1 MPSLVGELVGATND
15 ARIDTASIE
24 IVKGDGTS
32 LVDQVDAL
40 ATDVSNSAHEDELD
54 FAHDGDTL
62 RAQRAKAIS
71 HTTAQEIELDSTKV
85 FPTNRDA
92 VITFTIWNENASFVK
107 VPLSQEFHLGELLD
121 KTEATAGARMLES
134 DILPLRDLK
143 ILDTD
148 GTVVGY
154 INLGYATV
162 AGATVFVIT
171 STATIVLDR
180 DISIAFEEDRKIYGG
195 TATSS
200 GGTLRLP
207 WKRGNNSGVDAL
219 PVGSGDAP
227 HDDHHPSHLP
237 EDVIGESASITVSAA
252 DVNKFFAFT
261 DADPLPYDRNA
272 TVFVNGTASAA
283 SQHTHLLRTLTA
295 ASVGDVAGAT
305 NSLSFGTV
313 DVDNTEVKVGEDSNY
328 NPIIA
333 FSRAGTYT
341 NVQLRIAMESY
352 SPKPTTSHGYYTS
365 TSLVAHTAFAG
376 QTWFDLDDNRVPLQ
390 AGETIQVWDGATVV
404 VEVGTDDILALT
416 ATVETAKPNDDASSY
431 IRREYPNGRDYLYF
445 GRQADNRILFLATSS
460 TSSVDSSR
468 HNWLIL
474 NKPVEEEEQEAINV
488 AFDET
493 LAYEVDTDGI
503 FRLDPE
509 ASPIIPNRSYNI
521 FDGNVSRGNITWH
534 QVQNTQRS
542 AKSTSGSPVAST
554 LSNSIVIETDDGYSI
569 RIGYYA
575 ESDEDYF
582 QCALI
587 SDDPNAKASHVGT
600 SVALRLETAPIT
612 DITSINFEH
621 YFDQELTKDPEISV
635 DANGNPRR
643 QFTERSFAPAE
654 LAQYN
659 KLKTLITSAYTDADF
674 PASKLPYPTIEE
686 INSPD
691 QLANTDKYVFLGFV
705 TASVSYHTETFHP
718 GDVIVKVGAD
728 SYKVLP
734 DGRAR
739 TIDLP
744 TASTDFDTIGLVQI
758 PRTDARVRFVVETV
772 GSLQNRYA
780 RYGLGLGSIL
790 NAQGVSVA
798 ELNRELVAINFSMQT
813 GDLDI
818 YTSRDSTPARFWFDG
833 SPIDL
838 AGVGV
843 SRGSGSVP
851 WGSQPTA
858 RFYRFGLSE
867 TYMDNN
873 LDHDVNIEFDD
884 DSFVVGNPHEE
895 IAKIP
900 LQNFRHKIQ
909 QALFAV
915 GTTPPASPINNERWE
930 STIDQTLATF
940 TSEDGSD
947 ATQAYSGDIFRY
959 NGTRWV
965 RIESQ
970 RNYRPIPEAT
980 LGNHARFP
988 VGKMPLP
995 TVLPDGQVPDAAG
1008 YDLGGRYQINGR
1020 PAELLATAP
1029 QTVATNDLNNL
1040 QVTLKVQGSPA
1051 INSYEASNPTA
1062 GDHNSNR
1069 FVDYIRQEHP
1079 RVAALGIA
1087 TTTPNQSTWN
1097 TGANATI
1104 QVKFGTQPN
1113 VVFNRQDLSPTY
1125 QKGGQTYQ
1133 RYAPAVALAMPIG
1146 KVDIRFF
1153 DAGGNAINFRDDRI
1167 YDAHEF
1173 VEVALRDEA
1182 VLKDQNIFPVL
1193 DVSGDPDEVYFGVS
1207 QHTNPQRD
1215 DFLIDIP
1222 ASGWRG
1228 VRQQVQGRP
1237 QPVVNA
1243 EVPLLIANTNFD
1255 NGLYFARDFNQAT
1268 GVAGHAVFYITEARQ
1283 HALGILK
1290 AHISLSSEGR
1300 ADEVVYDLSRHNN
1313 ALGHFTGLITAR
1325 QLDAKHQPET
1335 SASPG
1340 VPRNM
1345 TWRVNFETVDGSYI
1359 SMTEDSVQSRR
1370 EINPGKYTKWVEIFE
1385 ITPRMMAEIQNHPDN
1400 TWIEVR
1406 LAENS
1411 NKVFNRS
1418 QLEEGWD
1425 IVFEYANHQCR
1436 PLWSRVPFT
1445 SDEWLQVT
1453 ARTDNADSVDA
1464 IDLSSNNI
1472 NRGTNV
1478 RALALDVRGLCWLY
1492 IDLKSSNGNIQ
1503 IRTDH
1508 KGQWSIPV
1516 VSSEYV
1522 KIYARG
1528 AGVLK
1533 A

>member
-1 MPSLVGELVGATND
+1 MPSLVGELVGATDD
-15 ARIDTASIE
+15 ARINTASIE
-24 IVKGDGTS
+24 IVKADGTN
-32 LVDQVDAL
+32 LVDQVDTL
-40 ATDVSNSAHEDELD
+40 ATGVSNSAREDELAPLKED
-54 FAHDGDTL
+54 DTL

-71 HTTAQEIELDSTKV
+71 HTTAQDIELDSDKV

-92 VITFTIWNENASFVK
+92 MITFTIWNENASFVK
-107 VPLSQEFHLGELLD
+107 VPLSQAFRLGDLLD
-121 KTEATAGARMLES
+121 KSEATAGSRMLAS

-148 GTVVGY
+148 GTDEGY
-154 INLGYATV
+154 INLGYATI
-162 AGATVFVIT
+162 AGKTEFVIT
-171 STATIVLDR
+171 STAGIILTR
-180 DISIAFEEDRKIYGG
+180 DIAIAIEEDRKIYGG
-195 TATSS
+195 DATSA

-219 PVGSGDAP
+219 AVGSGDAP

-237 EDVIGESASITVSAA
+237 EDVIGMSASITVSAA

-261 DADPLPYDRNA
+261 DSDPLPYDRNA

-283 SQHTHLLRTLTA
+283 SQHTHLLRSLTA

-328 NPIIA
+328 NPLIA

-341 NVQLRIAMESY
+341 NVQLRITMESY

-376 QTWFDLDDNRVPLQ
+376 QTWFDLDDSRVPLQ

-404 VEVGTDDILALT
+404 VEVDTDDILALT

-445 GRQADNRILFLATSS
+445 GRQADNRVNFLATSS

-474 NKPVEEEEQEAINV
+474 DKPVEEEEQEAENISY
-488 AFDET
+488 DESLTWT
-493 LAYEVDTDGI
+493 LAQNNI
-503 FRLDPE
+503 LRADPE
-509 ASPIIPNRSYNI
+509 SSPLIEGRNYQLVL
-521 FDGNVSRGNITWH
+521 DGEDEDVWTWH
-534 QVQNTQRS
+534 QISQFPVLEAGAQANTGGIEVDIGGKDIQVRGTKNAAGHMVFAQDVAVGDQATVAARS
-542 AKSTSGSPVAST
+542 AAQRTVSIQFKTIPV
-554 LSNSIVIETDDGYSI
+554 VDVTD
-569 RIGYYA
+569 
-575 ESDEDYF
+575 F
-582 QCALI
+582 
-587 SDDPNAKASHVGT
+587 
-600 SVALRLETAPIT
+600 
-612 DITSINFEH
+612 NFEH
-621 YFDQELTKDPEISV
+621 YFDQEISKHADVSV
-635 DANGNPRR
+635 DANGNVIYA
-643 QFTERSFAPAE
+643 FTESSLAATLQAQVNKVKALLSFA
-654 LAQYN
+654 Y
-659 KLKTLITSAYTDADF
+659 TSADI
-674 PASKLPYPTIEE
+674 PASKIPYPTIEM
-686 INSPD
+686 ISSPD

-798 ELNRELVAINFSMQT
+798 ELNRELIAINFSMQT

-833 SPIDL
+833 SAIDL

-858 RFYRFGLSE
+858 RFYRYGLSE
-867 TYMDNN
+867 AYMDNS
-873 LDHDVNIEFDD
+873 LDHDVNIEFSDG
-884 DSFVVGNPHEE
+884 SFVVGNPHEE

-900 LQNFRHKIQ
+900 LANFRHKIQ

-930 STIDQTLATF
+930 NTIDQALATF

-947 ATQAYSGDIFRY
+947 ATQAYSGDIFQY

-980 LGNHARFP
+980 LGNHGRFP
-988 VGKMPLP
+988 VDKMPLP
-995 TVLPDGQVPDAAG
+995 IVLPDGQVPDAAG

-1040 QVTLKVQGSPA
+1040 QVTLKVQGTPA

-1087 TTTPNQSTWN
+1087 TSTPNQSTWN

-1113 VVFNRQDLSPTY
+1113 VVFNRQDLAPTY
-1125 QKGGQTYQ
+1125 QKAGQTYQ
-1133 RYAPAVALAMPIG
+1133 RYAPAVALAMPTG

-1215 DFLIDIP
+1215 DFLVDIP

-1228 VRQQVQGRP
+1228 VRQQVQDRP

-1283 HALGILK
+1283 HALGILR

-1313 ALGHFTGLITAR
+1313 ALGHFTGLITSR

-1359 SMTEDSVQSRR
+1359 SMTEDSVQDRR
-1370 EINPGKYTKWVEIFE
+1370 EINPGKYAKWVEIFE
-1385 ITPRMMAEIQNHPDN
+1385 ITPRMMAEIQNHPSN
-1400 TWIEVR
+1400 RWIEVR

-1418 QLEEGWD
+1418 QLEAGWD

-1453 ARTDNADSVDA
+1453 ARTDNADSA
-1464 IDLSSNNI
+1464 TTIDLSSNNI
-1472 NRGTNV
+1472 NRGTDA
-1478 RALALDVRGLCWLY
+1478 RALALDVRGLCWLL

-1508 KGQWSIPV
+1508 KEQWSRTV